1 MFYDL
6 TYVSVTDDLAWQ
18 IEVSTARTVPN
29 IHFLKKF
36 QYEDFGKLF
45 CYPVFTV
52 CSKKPFE
59 TQILNVF
66 RDISV

>member
-6 TYVSVTDDLAWQ
+6 TYVSVTDDLARQ

-29 IHFLKKF
+29 IHFLKKS
-36 QYEDFGKLF
+36 QYEDLGKLF
-45 CYPVFTV
+45 CYPVFMF
-52 CSKKPFE
+52 CSKKPRKS
-59 TQILNVF
+59 QILNVF